1 MSEILEMTA
10 LEMHSALE
18 RGEVSSRELVAA
30 SFARIEALDGRVH
43 AFLNLRQEQAMA
55 EAAAI
60 DERRAAGGG
69 GGAGGAAKLGPLAGI
84 PVAIKD
90 NLCTNDGL
98 PTTCGS
104 RMLENFRAPY
114 DAHVVERLQQAGAV
128 IVGKCNLDEFAMGSS
143 TENSGFGPTKNPWN
157 LDFVP
162 GGSSGGSAASVAA
175 RMVPLALGSDTG
187 GSIRQPGSLCG
198 VVGVKPTYGRVS
210 RYGLVAF
217 ASSLDQIGPF
227 ARTIDDAALLLGV
240 ISGRDGRDATSLDRP
255 VPDYVSSLGKV
266 DFKGLRIGLPRE
278 FFGEGLDPEVESL
291 VRGALKIYEE
301 AGAELIEVAL
311 PHSMYAV
318 ETYYIVATAECSS
331 NLARYDGVHYGHR
344 SSEIIS
350 MIDMYARSRAEGF
363 GDEVKRRIMLGT
375 YVLSSG

>member
-240 ISGRDGRDATSLDRP
+240 ISGRDGRE
-255 VPDYVSSLGKV
+255 
-266 DFKGLRIGLPRE
+266 IG
-278 FFGEGLDPEVESL
+278 
-291 VRGALKIYEE
+291 
-301 AGAELIEVAL
+301 
-311 PHSMYAV
+311 
-318 ETYYIVATAECSS
+318 
-331 NLARYDGVHYGHR
+331 
-344 SSEIIS
+344 
-350 MIDMYARSRAEGF
+350 RAH
-363 GDEVKRRIMLGT
+363 V
-375 YVLSSG
+375 